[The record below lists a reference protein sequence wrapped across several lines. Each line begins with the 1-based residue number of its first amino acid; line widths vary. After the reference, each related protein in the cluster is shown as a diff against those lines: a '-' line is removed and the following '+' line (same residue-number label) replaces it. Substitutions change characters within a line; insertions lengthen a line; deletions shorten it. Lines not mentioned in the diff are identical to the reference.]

1 LLLAD
6 EPTGNLDSGH
16 GREILALLEG
26 IQAEGATVVIVT
38 HDSSISSRTPRRIA
52 IRDGAIESDLREA
65 P

>member
-1 LLLAD
+1 
-6 EPTGNLDSGH
+6 
-16 GREILALLEG
+16 
-26 IQAEGATVVIVT
+26 VT